1 MILRIWGRFR
11 DTSGDFGAILRC
23 LGRFLEAILGSLKGI
38 LGIAWFEWFLC
49 GAGDDFEMFGV
60 MLEVMLSPVTI
71 VT

>member
-23 LGRFLEAILGSLKGI
+23 LGRFLEAILE
-38 LGIAWFEWFLC
+38 IAWFEWFLC